1 MAVKNK
7 IIAVSE
13 MDPELISLAF
23 MEPAESLHQAWQEF
37 DEEQDLSIL
46 VMPYAGYTL
55 PYEEK

>member
-1 MAVKNK
+1 
-7 IIAVSE
+7 
-13 MDPELISLAF
+13 